1 MRINAFKLGFLIKK
15 IKEILYEKDF
25 SRLAS
30 FIFWLSGGAVCHIL
44 ISADHR

>member
-25 SRLAS
+25 SRLAKLY
-30 FIFWLSGGAVCHIL
+30 FLA
-44 ISADHR
+44 